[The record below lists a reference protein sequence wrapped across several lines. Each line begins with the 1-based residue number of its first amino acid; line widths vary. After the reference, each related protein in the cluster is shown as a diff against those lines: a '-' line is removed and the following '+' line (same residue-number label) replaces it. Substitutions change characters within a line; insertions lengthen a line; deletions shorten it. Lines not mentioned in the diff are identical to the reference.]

1 MSSQP
6 SLTIQQNLTIRLLRV
21 LRYNKARIERALALL
36 PAERRP
42 LFHVIPFLLHVN
54 HPDLPGYVEPEGE
67 LFFGLN
73 NFSFRDEIKAAL
85 ENCFPDK
92 QELFEDIKVIWPRQR
107 AIDALV
113 LMGSIGTIAQSEKSD
128 FDYWVCVDGGRLSEA
143 SLRCM
148 QAKLTAVEA
157 WAMRNYDIEVHFFL
171 SEIEKVRNND
181 FGVAEGESAGSAQAV
196 FLKSEFYTTNIVVA
210 GKAPFWW
217 LTPDATTEQQYYALL
232 NALEEGGSPDPTW
245 FMDLGHLDKL
255 DIKELFG
262 AAIWQLGKAID
273 SPFKSVLKMAK
284 LEVFLENLQHEQPL
298 CNLLKKRVH
307 HGDEAPGNVANI
319 DPYALMFDQLV
330 AHYEQANEPEIV
342 LLLQQCLYIKCNCRL
357 SQPATES
364 EMTFKRRIIAGLVK
378 QWGWS
383 RSEIRH
389 LDNSPNWTLTELVQL
404 SRKIHRFLIHSY
416 RRISSQLQMEEQA
429 VSREDLGV
437 LGRRLDTFYSK
448 KPHKLDFLRIGFDDR
463 VSCPVITVKLHRRKN
478 GQMLWAAY
486 DGDLL
491 GKTAKED
498 ARARVCHGDS
508 PVYLMLWCVC
518 NRIVDLDTTVLLDY
532 DTEPVT
538 ESDLHALIKHFGS
551 FFPPVRVNAIPRDA
565 LLSPVEI
572 KHCMVVVNF
581 TSSRLKP
588 KVDEISVIYTT
599 TWGETYLAP
608 GQAGLDKL
616 WLDLLDVY
624 PLPPLSVFVPEGSQR
639 KRIYQDFANEAEHN
653 FDLLNY
659 W

>member
-21 LRYNKARIERALALL
+21 LRYNKARIERALVLL
-36 PAERRP
+36 PPERRP

-54 HPDLPGYVEPEGE
+54 HPELPGYVEPQAE

-73 NFSFRDEIKAAL
+73 NYSFRDEIRESLLTVFA
-85 ENCFPDK
+85 DK
-92 QELFEDIKVIWPRQR
+92 QYLIADVKTFWPRQR

-128 FDYWVCVDGGRLSEA
+128 FDYWVCVDGEKLNEA

-148 QAKLTAVEA
+148 QAKLTAIEQ
-157 WAMRNYDIEVHFFL
+157 WAMQCYDIEVHFFL
-171 SEIEKVRNND
+171 SEIARVRNND

-217 LTPDATTEQQYYALL
+217 LTPDATSEQQYYALL
-232 NALEEGGSPDPTW
+232 NALEEGGSPDASW

-307 HGDEAPGNVANI
+307 YGEEAPGNVANI

-330 AHYEQANEPEIV
+330 THYQSADEPETV
-342 LLLQQCLYIKCNCRL
+342 LLLQQCLYIKCNCKL
-357 SQPATES
+357 SQPVPEN
-364 EMTFKRRIIAGLVK
+364 EVTFKRRIIAGLVR
-378 QWGWS
+378 QWGWTKS
-383 RSEIRH
+383 QIRH
-389 LDNSPNWTLTELVQL
+389 LDNSHNWTLTELMQL
-404 SRKIHRFLIHSY
+404 SRKIHRFLIYCY
-416 RRISSQLQMEEQA
+416 RRMSAQLQMDNQN
-429 VSREDLGV
+429 VSREDMAV

-448 KPHKLDFLRIGFDDR
+448 KEHKLDFLRIGFDDK
-463 VSCPVITVKLHRRKN
+463 VFCPVITIKQHRRKN
-478 GQMLWAAY
+478 GQQIWAAY
-486 DGDLL
+486 YGDQLGVL
-491 GKTAKED
+491 GKNQDK
-498 ARARVCHGDS
+498 ARITSADS
-508 PVYLMLWCVC
+508 PVQLILWCVC
-518 NRIVDLDTTVLLDY
+518 NRVIDISTTVLLDY
-532 DTEPVT
+532 DTDPVT
-538 ESDLHALIKHFGS
+538 DSDIHALIKHFGNI
-551 FFPPVRVNAIPRDA
+551 FGPVRVNAIPREA
-565 LLSPVEI
+565 LLSPMQI
-572 KHCMVVVNF
+572 KSCMVVLNF

-588 KVDEISVIYTT
+588 GVDEVIVIYST
-599 TWGETYLAP
+599 TWGETYVVP
-608 GQAGLDKL
+608 GKDALDKL
-616 WLDLLDVY
+616 WFELQESY
-624 PLPPLSVFVPEGSQR
+624 PRPPGYIFIPESSQR
-639 KRIYQDFANEAEHN
+639 KRIYQAFIDSAEQT
-653 FDLLNY
+653 FELLNY

>member
-1 MSSQP
+1 MSTQP
-6 SLTIQQNLTIRLLRV
+6 SLSVQQNLTIRLLRV
-21 LRYNKARIERALALL
+21 LRYNKARIERAIALL
-36 PAERRP
+36 PPERRP
-42 LFHVIPFLLHVN
+42 LFHAIPFLLHVN
-54 HPDLPGYVEPEGE
+54 HPELPGYIEPEAE

-73 NFSFRDEIKAAL
+73 NFSFRDEIKTAL
-85 ENCFPDK
+85 TQCFAN
-92 QELFEDIKVIWPRQR
+92 QQALFDDPKGIWPRQR

-128 FDYWVCVDGGRLSEA
+128 FDYWVCVDGNKLSA
-143 SLRCM
+143 DSLRCM
-148 QAKLTAVEA
+148 QAKLTAVEE
-157 WAMRNYDIEVHFFL
+157 WAMRCHDIEVHFFL
-171 SEIEKVRNND
+171 SDIEKVRKND

-217 LTPDATTEQQYYALL
+217 LTPDTTTEQQYYALL

-284 LEVFLENLQHEQPL
+284 LEVFLENLEHDQPL

-330 AHYEQANEPEIV
+330 THYQAANEPDIV
-342 LLLQQCLYIKCNCRL
+342 LLLQQCLYIKCNCQL
-357 SQPATES
+357 SKPVSDAD
-364 EMTFKRRIIAGLVK
+364 MTFKRRIIAGLVK

-383 RSEIRH
+383 RSQIQH
-389 LDNSPNWTLTELVQL
+389 LDNSANWTLTELVQL
-404 SRKIHRFLIHSY
+404 SRKIHRFLIHCY
-416 RRISSQLQMEEQA
+416 RRMSARLQLEEQA
-429 VSREDLGV
+429 VSREDIGV

-448 KPHKLDFLRIGFDDR
+448 KPHKLDFLRIGFDDK
-463 VSCPVITVKLHRRKN
+463 VTCPVITVKQHRRKN
-478 GQMLWAAY
+478 GTVIWAAY
-486 DGDLL
+486 NGDLL
-491 GKTAKED
+491 GQSGKEESK
-498 ARARVCHGDS
+498 ARIYHAES
-508 PVYLMLWCVC
+508 PVQLMLWCVC
-518 NRIVDLDTTVLLDY
+518 NRVADLETTMLLDY

-538 ESDLHALIKHFGS
+538 DVDLHALIKHFS
-551 FFPPVRVNAIPRDA
+551 AQFPPVRVNAISREA
-565 LLSPVEI
+565 LLSPMKI
-572 KHCMVVVNF
+572 MKCMVVVNF

-588 KVDEISVIYTT
+588 TVDEVFIVYTT
-599 TWGETYLAP
+599 SWGETYIVP
-608 GQAGLDKL
+608 GIAALDKL
-616 WLDLLDVY
+616 WIELLDAY
-624 PLPPLSVFVPEGSQR
+624 PLPPLSVFIPEGSQR
-639 KRIYQDFANEAEHN
+639 KRIYQAFSEQAEQS
-653 FDLLNY
+653 FELLNY